1 MRALEGLNAAQQQA
15 VAAVDGPVL
24 ILAGPGSGKTRVIVH
39 RVAGLLERGVDPYS
53 ILAVTFTNKA
63 AREMRERLQ
72 GLVGPV
78 ATHLSVGTFHA
89 TAARWL
95 RRDIHYFGLDPSFAI
110 YDDHDQVDL
119 VKSISRDFALDEKRF
134 TPRSLLHEISSAKS
148 ELTGPVEYAQR
159 ADGIWRETVARVYT
173 RYQAALRENRA
184 LDFDDL
190 LVYAVR
196 LFQEF
201 PAVLERYQE
210 RFRYILVDEFQDTN
224 LVQYQLARLLGQ
236 KYRNICVVGDPD
248 QSIYGWRKADI
259 RNILNFEQDY
269 PDLKVVVLEQNYR
282 STGTILALAHAVIS
296 ANRLRKEKNLWTEN
310 PSGDLVTLF
319 EAFDEREEAQFVL
332 REVERLNAAG
342 TRMGDIA
349 ILYRTNAQ
357 SRAVEDVFVRYG
369 MPYRLVG
376 GTRFYERKEVKD
388 VLAYLRLVA
397 NPYDAVSLQRVVN
410 VPARGIGAKSSAE
423 LGRWARS
430 LGVSAYEALRLVAGL
445 GLDGGL
451 EPATS
456 IPFAARAREALC
468 GFLLLLESLR
478 ELRDSM
484 SLPELL
490 NQLFERSGY
499 ASYLRDGS
507 EEGEERWANVVE
519 LRNKARDYEDLEPD
533 VALQRF
539 LEDVSLVQDVD
550 TLDAESD
557 AVTLITLHAA
567 KGLEFPYV
575 FILGLEEGLCPHVRS
590 FDDPAQLEEERRL
603 FYVGVTRA
611 MRGLY
616 LVYTG
621 RRALFGGSSLRDPS
635 RFLRDIPAELL
646 SLSSPRS
653 SARSYASDR
662 DAWPGDLRAQSG
674 RDHPAAFRSSPSWPG
689 DGRRSSSSWTESA
702 PVFRQVQ
709 PASEDPEPA
718 WLSEPLESAAP
729 VTRREPSFVK
739 GDQVTHPAFGTGVVV
754 DSHLVGDDEQVTV
767 LFRGHPTPKKLSLSF
782 APLTRA

>member
-1 MRALEGLNAAQQQA
+1 LRALEGLNAAQQQA
-15 VAAVDGPVL
+15 VATVDGPVL

-39 RVAGLLERGVDPYS
+39 RIAGLLERGVDPYN

-72 GLVGPV
+72 GLVGPT

-95 RRDIHYFGLDPSFAI
+95 RRDIHHFGLDASFAI

-119 VKSISRDFALDEKRF
+119 VKSISRDFALDDKRF
-134 TPRSLLHEISSAKS
+134 TPRALLHEIGSAKS
-148 ELTGPVEYAQR
+148 ELTGPAEYAQR
-159 ADGIWRETVARVYT
+159 AEGIWRETVARVYT

-210 RFRYILVDEFQDTN
+210 RYRYILVDEFQDTN
-224 LVQYQLARLLGQ
+224 LVQYQIARLLGQ

-282 STGTILALAHAVIS
+282 STGTILALAHAVLS

-310 PSGDLVTLF
+310 PSGELVTLF

-430 LGVSAYEALRLVAGL
+430 LGVSAYEALRLAAGL

-456 IPFAARAREALC
+456 IPFAARAREALR
-468 GFLLLLESLR
+468 GFLLLLEGLR
-478 ELRDSM
+478 ELRDSVP
-484 SLPELL
+484 LPELL

-603 FYVGVTRA
+603 LYVGVTRA

-646 SLSSPRS
+646 SLASPRS
-653 SARSYASDR
+653 SARPFAGDPDS
-662 DAWPGDLRAQSG
+662 WPGDLRAQSG
-674 RDHPAAFRSSPSWPG
+674 RDRPASLRSRSSFQNG
-689 DGRRSSSSWTESA
+689 ERRSSSAWTEPA
-702 PVFRQVQ
+702 PVFRQVR

-718 WLSEPLESAAP
+718 WMSEPLEPAAP
-729 VTRREPSFVK
+729 VARREPLFVK
-739 GDQVTHPAFGTGVVV
+739 GDQVTHPAFGNGVVV